1 MRIATLAFK
10 EIQMRRMLWLA
21 LTLAPAVAHAE
32 GSFWCRWQPGASAV
46 QYAAFDA
53 KSAQG
58 TDVRVVMRGALL
70 VDAEG
75 RLPAFPALSTKQPV
89 QSTAALLCQGD
100 ALEATDGL
108 VELTFSRRVSLG
120 IEYTLGRCQ
129 LRYRCAPAGAGDAR
143 GAPQPLVT
151 DCASEG
157 ERPR

>member
-1 MRIATLAFK
+1 MHRWF
-10 EIQMRRMLWLA
+10 WLA
-21 LTLAPAVAHAE
+21 LALAPGLAHAE
-32 GSFWCRWQPGASAV
+32 GSFWCRWQPGAGAV

-58 TDVRVVMRGALL
+58 TDVRVVMQGALL

-75 RLPAFPALSTKQPV
+75 RLPAFPPLSAKQPV
-89 QSTAALLCQGD
+89 QSTTPLLCQGSV
-100 ALEATDGL
+100 LEATDGL

-129 LRYRCAPAGAGDAR
+129 LRYRCVPAAAGEASAAPN
-143 GAPQPLVT
+143 PVVT
-151 DCASEG
+151 DCASDS